1 VLWCGVLPVATPADG
16 DGASVA
22 KARRKLAAAICK
34 RLQALL
40 ECVRVLVG
48 TIVAM
53 PAVLDSQVCWQC
65 VGILTLHAWAYQDH

>member
-1 VLWCGVLPVATPADG
+1 VLSLSAPADG

-22 KARRKLAAAICK
+22 KARRKLAAAMCK

-40 ECVRVLVG
+40 ECLRVLVG

-53 PAVLDSQVCWQC
+53 PAVLDAQVC
-65 VGILTLHAWAYQDH
+65 VFTA